1 MMFLFP
7 EYYLSPPPH
16 SHKIDIRQ
24 STPGSLANTTIE
36 NAGRYLRYATTYFSN
51 LLFADLP
58 TINHPDLSR
67 DTANA
72 ILQDLHLIGQETT
85 SPEKRQPLSQ
95 YFQQYFKAL
104 LQWCRE
110 NEPALQDIENVSPAL
125 INFSCDQQIGLP
137 ATLQNS
143 PGAGTIGEILRTLP
157 GPPSLQYIFRKAFSV
172 YNLKMRFGVS
182 VHPSEAEDLHYLGN
196 KIAYSTRTGTL
207 YLKSADPPLV
217 TAAIGFWLA
226 HHCLPSTLSHGF
238 NPFTQKEE
246 IFTLADLLTHFID
259 DHEFFSVLYTLS
271 RKPDDPL
278 ENSPTRIWMRLYTA
292 FVDHQTRLAQFQ
304 PIHEDNW
311 LEFFSADP
319 YRRKKGFWPAAYWY
333 NWEDTTQ
340 ELTWNIL
347 PIITFQ
353 ILIVIASTLNQ
364 RMACASPQSEAAIK
378 PPAITRNCLVNQELW
393 ANLSPASI

>member
-1 MMFLFP
+1 MFLFP

-16 SHKIDIRQ
+16 SHKIDIHQ

-36 NAGRYLRYATTYFSN
+36 NADRYLRYATTYFSN

-72 ILQDLHLIGQETT
+72 ILQDLQLIGQETT

-95 YFQQYFKAL
+95 YFHQYFKAL
-104 LQWCRE
+104 LQWYRE

-125 INFSCDQQIGLP
+125 IKLPCDPQIGLP

-143 PGAGTIGEILRTLP
+143 PGAGTIEGILRALP
-157 GPPSLQYIFRKAFSV
+157 GPPSLPSVFRKAFAV
-172 YNLKMRFGVS
+172 YGLNMRFGVS
-182 VHPSEAEDLHYLGN
+182 LQDSEAEGLHYLGK
-196 KIAYSTRTGTL
+196 KIAYSPKTETL
-207 YLKSADPPLV
+207 YLPAADPPLV
-217 TAAIGFWLA
+217 TEAVGFWLA
-226 HHCLPSTLSHGF
+226 HHCLPGTLSQGL

-246 IFTLADLLTHFID
+246 VFTLADLLTHFID
-259 DHEFFSVLYTLS
+259 DHEYFSVLYTLS

-278 ENSPTRIWMRLYTA
+278 ENSPTRIWMRLFTA
-292 FVDHQTRLAQFQ
+292 FVYHQTRLAQFQ

-311 LEFFSADP
+311 LEFLSADP
-319 YRRKKGFWPAAYWY
+319 YRRKKGYWPAAYWY

-353 ILIVIASTLNQ
+353 ILIVMASTLNQ
-364 RMACASPQSEAAIK
+364 RMACASPQTEAAIK
-378 PPAITRNCLVNQELW
+378 PPAITRNCLVNQALW
-393 ANLSPASI
+393 ANLSPTSI